1 MQYRL
6 VSPNVDQ
13 NIIFRQ
19 AMTNENERG
28 ARSNHHS
35 NNAKS
40 IEHEFHYYEIE
51 VSTDGYG
58 RIYMCKIINTAVWSS
73 DAQLYCGSHT
83 VDQSCTCTCT
93 FYM

>member
-6 VSPNVDQ
+6 VSPNIDQ
-13 NIIFRQ
+13 YIIFRQ
-19 AMTNENERG
+19 AMTNKNERG

-58 RIYMCKIINTAVWSS
+58 CIIHVQNNKYNS
-73 DAQLYCGSHT
+73 LI
-83 VDQSCTCTCT
+83 
-93 FYM
+93 F

>member
-6 VSPNVDQ
+6 ASPNVDQ

-40 IEHEFHYYEIE
+40 MAMVVY
-51 VSTDGYG
+51 
-58 RIYMCKIINTAVWSS
+58 
-73 DAQLYCGSHT
+73 
-83 VDQSCTCTCT
+83 TCAK
-93 FYM
+93 